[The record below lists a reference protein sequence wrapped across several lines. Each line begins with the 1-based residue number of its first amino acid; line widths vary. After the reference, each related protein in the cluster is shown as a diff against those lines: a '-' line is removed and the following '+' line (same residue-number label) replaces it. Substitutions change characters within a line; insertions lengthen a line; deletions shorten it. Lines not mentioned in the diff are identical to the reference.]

1 MAISGAICGIAGFI
15 LVSGAGHTIS
25 TGIAGGRGFTAIV
38 VAWLSKLNT
47 ITMMFVSFL
56 LTFMEKGAIQIA
68 SQFNLSENAS
78 EILTGI
84 ILFFVLGCE
93 FFINYKVSFRH
104 GKRRIDA

>member
-1 MAISGAICGIAGFI
+1 M
-15 LVSGAGHTIS
+15 V
-25 TGIAGGRGFTAIV
+25 
-38 VAWLSKLNT
+38 
-47 ITMMFVSFL
+47 FVSFL

-78 EILTGI
+78 EIITGI

-93 FFINYKVSFRH
+93 FFISYKVSFRH